1 MKESTT
7 NDGGLRM
14 TETHIKQAD
23 EMPSL
28 EFVANLTHEAGRLT
42 LEYFRKSFG
51 VSVKDDNLG
60 LVTDADYA
68 SESLLK
74 DRILSKFPA
83 HVLLGEETGWSRA
96 SADEQVVWI
105 VDPIDGTSNF
115 SKGNSFYCVSVACG
129 ILKNEHFEPFRA
141 AIYQPATDD
150 LYTAAHGLGAWCN
163 GTRLAVSTNS
173 TDVSRWSVAT
183 GFSSNKGPS
192 LSGVIRCIEVMQNKI
207 LGMRINGAA
216 ALDLALTSRGIF
228 DGFFESRLSPWDMA
242 AGDLL
247 VREAG
252 GVVVNYDGHPFN
264 AISDKHIIAGPQHVV
279 EYLLSMLHQVRD
291 ELMSN
296 AWP

>member
-1 MKESTT
+1 MSEI
-7 NDGGLRM
+7 DVRHAG
-14 TETHIKQAD
+14 D
-23 EMPSL
+23 MPSL
-28 EFVANLTHEAGRLT
+28 EFVAKITKEAGQLT

-51 VSVKDDNLG
+51 VSVKDGDLG
-60 LVTDADYA
+60 LVTDADFA
-68 SESLLK
+68 SERLIKNL
-74 DRILSKFPA
+74 ILEAYPN

-96 SADEQVVWI
+96 SEDEQVLWI

-115 SKGNSFYCVSVACG
+115 SKGNGFYCISVACG
-129 ILKNEHFEPFRA
+129 ILKNDRFEPIRA

-163 GTRLAVSTNS
+163 GTRLKVSTNS

-183 GFSSNKGPS
+183 GFSSNKGAS
-192 LSGVIRCIEVMQNKI
+192 LSGVIRCVEVMQNQI

-242 AGDLL
+242 AGELL

-264 AISDKHIIAGPQHVV
+264 AISDKHIVAGPRHVV
-279 EYLLSMLHQVRD
+279 EHLLGMLQQVRD
-291 ELMSN
+291 ELKSSV
-296 AWP
+296 WP